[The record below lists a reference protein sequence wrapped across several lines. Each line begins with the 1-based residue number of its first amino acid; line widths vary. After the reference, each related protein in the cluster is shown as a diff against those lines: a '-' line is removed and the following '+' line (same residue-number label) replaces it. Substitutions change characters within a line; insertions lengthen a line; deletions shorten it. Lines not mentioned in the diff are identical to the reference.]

1 MMSHQ
6 ATHAVSGTG
15 HIYRLGALALA
26 VAALTSTAAWAADKN
41 LLLDTG
47 PGGTK
52 TIPLE
57 NGTTVQ
63 INAQGNLT
71 ATCELDGQNNCPDIG
86 TPVGNAPT
94 ITFPNVELTQGS
106 TAKTLTWS
114 SNGVAC
120 YGVTPTTGVTGW
132 HNGLPSSMGSTTTQ
146 IGGLSLS
153 NLTSGNQTPQDYSF
167 RINCYAEGGAMGFKT
182 ATVTV
187 NPTQTPQP
195 TQGCQAY
202 LDGLGTSGKA
212 VFNQYYAGNRGMTR
226 HTTTSFSAFTG
237 VTLGKSGSDGSGTA
251 TLPGNLAANQYLALE
266 FTMADTSGTGA
277 GTGKFTLNMGEFP
290 SAGQNHDLV
299 VTVSPC
305 EGDFRPPEVMATTD
319 RYRRNVCRLQ
329 SYRAG
334 GLIQGRNAGGSYCD
348 TPAGELRYVNV
359 SIRNLYTSGS
369 AFPVTP
375 EIPDDNCT
383 QSNCGAN
390 TNITNL

>member
-6 ATHAVSGTG
+6 ATQAVSGTG
-15 HIYRLGALALA
+15 RIYRLGALALA

-71 ATCELDGQNNCPDIG
+71 ATCELDGQNNCPGIG

-120 YGVTPTTGVTGW
+120 YGVTPTTGVNGW
-132 HNGLPSSMGSTTTQ
+132 HNGLPSSMGSTTAQT
-146 IGGLSLS
+146 GGLSLS
-153 NLTSGNQTPQDYSF
+153 NLTSGNQTPQDYPF
-167 RINCYAEGGAMGFKT
+167 RINCYAEGGAMGFRT

-187 NPTQTPQP
+187 NPTENPPGTP
-195 TQGCQAY
+195 GCEAY
-202 LDGLGTSGKA
+202 KNTLGTAGLA
-212 VFNQYYAGNRGMTR
+212 TFNAYYAGNRGMTR
-226 HTTTSFSAFTG
+226 HPTTSFSTFANI
-237 VTLGKSGSDGSGTA
+237 TLGTVGSNGSGTT
-251 TLPGNLAANQYLALE
+251 TLPGNLPANQYLALE
-266 FTMADTSGTGA
+266 FTMAPTSGANA

-290 SAGQNHDLV
+290 SGGQNHDLV

-305 EGDFRPPEVMATTD
+305 EGDFRPPEEMASSD

-334 GLIQGRNAGGSYCD
+334 GLIQGRTTGGIYCD
-348 TPAGELRYVNV
+348 TPAGEVRYVNV
-359 SIRNLYTSGS
+359 SIRNLYTSGT

-375 EIPDDNCT
+375 AIPDDNCT

-390 TNITNL
+390 TNVTNL